1 MQNLKSYTTFLRLTK
16 PVTITVKTR
25 THKEHDAYYMPKYSD
40 RTAKL
45 LEHKIVIYV
54 ENMSRSF
61 DTLLAH
67 ELIHAWQEEKG
78 LSEFHG
84 KHFKSMAKKMGEYF
98 GLQNIYIEGT
108 DI

>member
-1 MQNLKSYTTFLRLTK
+1 MQNLKAYTSYLRLTK

-25 THKEHDAYYMPKYSD
+25 SHKAHDAYYMPKYSD

-78 LSEFHG
+78 LAEFHG
-84 KHFKSMAKKMGEYF
+84 KQFQRMAKRMGEYF